1 MENNTWGKAVVEK
14 ALLYA
19 EHKWY
24 PTDKNVM
31 HGVDE
36 NGRYV
41 DTPDITWKG
50 ELLNCGWWKP
60 NEKNKGVAYGWG
72 NASSIEEFD
81 QGIADGKYAGNV
93 PEDTSRYGSWN
104 TVGVDCSGLL
114 TVCWGL
120 PKKIAARDI
129 PNIAKV
135 IDISEIRQG
144 DDDDKIRLNQRK
156 PSKYKGLS
164 RFGPEKNLQRINK
177 FMKERPTFYKKL
189 IQMKENFRFYLR
201 CFYCITKVVILQFN
215 SEKQDR
221 ISS

>member
-1 MENNTWGKAVVEK
+1 MENNTWGKAVVET

-19 EHKWY
+19 EHEWY

-50 ELLNCGWWKP
+50 EVLNCGWWKP

-81 QGIADGKYAGNV
+81 RGIADGKYAGNV

-129 PNIAKV
+129 PNIAYV
-135 IDISEIRQG
+135 IDIREIKQG
-144 DDDDKIRLNQRK
+144 DVLAIRSHVMIFKEFIDNEKSQVRIIDSTRSTGKVSQREFLV
-156 PSKYKGLS
+156 SDLLEQG
-164 RFGPEKNLQRINK
+164 
-177 FMKERPTFYKKL
+177 
-189 IQMKENFRFYLR
+189 YLVYR
-201 CFYCITKVVILQFN
+201 KRQ
-215 SEKQDR
+215 
-221 ISS
+221 